1 MSFSTFTPTSTAEE
15 VATALT
21 EEIKDK
27 NGRFCFMHNVSN
39 ASPLYA
45 VLITGTSINR
55 LGFEVA
61 RVIAKHANLVI
72 ITGYNAERLRLSEEA
87 IKNETPHANI
97 RKLQID
103 LSSLAS
109 VRRAA
114 TEVISWSEPI
124 HVRCDDP
131 QRRGLHRRLQADC
144 GQSRGSDRHRPPFL
158 FTKLILGKIFA
169 AGSSGYIPRVVFLSS
184 SVHAAG
190 TGVDLEQLEHPVAEK
205 HTALSAYF
213 AAKAAAVI
221 DAIELSKRSKGK
233 INAYSVSPGAIFTNI
248 SQKEESQADF
258 KAAGMLTADG
268 QPNMQAFNWK
278 GIPEGA
284 ATTVMAAFDPR
295 LDGELFVRRYS
306 QLMSLAPAVPGAYID
321 ETVVANEN
329 IAPHSSDPANGA
341 KLWEVTERIIGEKFT
356 F

>member
-1 MSFSTFTPTSTAEE
+1 MSYPTFTPTTTAEE

-21 EEIKDK
+21 KEIKGE
-27 NGRFCFMHNVSN
+27 N
-39 ASPLYA
+39 
-45 VLITGTSINR
+45 VLITGTSING
-55 LGFEVA
+55 LGFEAA

-97 RKLQID
+97 RKLQVD

-114 TEVISWSEPI
+114 TEVISWSEHI
-124 HVRCDDP
+124 HVTV
-131 QRRGLHRRLQADC
+131 HNAATSIAAFRLTEDNLEAQIATAHV
-144 GQSRGSDRHRPPFL
+144 GPFL
-158 FTKLILGKIFA
+158 FTKLILGKILA
-169 AGSSGYIPRVVFLSS
+169 TGSSSYTPRVVFLSS
-184 SVHAAG
+184 SIHAAG
-190 TGVDLEQLEHPVAEK
+190 SGVDFEQLEHPVAEK
-205 HTALSAYF
+205 HTALTAYF
-213 AAKAAAVI
+213 ASKAAAVI

-284 ATTVMAAFDPR
+284 ATIVIAAFDPR
-295 LDGELFVRRYS
+295 LD
-306 QLMSLAPAVPGAYID
+306 AVPGAYID
-321 ETVVANEN
+321 EAVVANEK

-341 KLWEVTERIIGEKFT
+341 KLWEVTERIVGEKFT

>member
-27 NGRFCFMHNVSN
+27 N
-39 ASPLYA
+39 

-61 RVIAKHANLVI
+61 RVIAKHANLS
-72 ITGYNAERLRLSEEA
+72 RLSEEA

-97 RKLQID
+97 RNCKSTYLP
-103 LSSLAS
+103 LPPFA
-109 VRRAA
+109 
-114 TEVISWSEPI
+114 EP
-124 HVRCDDP
+124 P
-131 QRRGLHRRLQADC
+131 QRSSPVRGPSTFVVTIHNAAASIAAFRLTADNLEA
-144 GQSRGSDRHRPPFL
+144 QIATRPPFL

-205 HTALSAYF
+205 QTALSAYF